1 MIAALMLTALSM
13 SDLAWSDKFVSG
25 GGDVVTLAEVKKNIQ
40 VEITGDDTD
49 VLDRMIIR
57 ATAFVENYTNRQ
69 LIDAARIVY
78 LDQWPSV
85 IELPR
90 SPASAVASVKYID
103 GNGNQQPLAA
113 SKYQTDFNSEPA
125 RIKPAF
131 GEVWPGIRLGD
142 FNAIEIA
149 YTAGYGAAAADT
161 PQEIADACFLLIKDW
176 YDMPGATTDRKR
188 IEVPFGVYALLD
200 AHRVPVPA

>member
-1 MIAALMLTALSM
+1 MIAALMLTALTM
-13 SDLAWSDKFVSG
+13 SDVAWADKFVSG

-49 VLDRMIIR
+49 VLDRMIVR
-57 ATAFVENYTNRQ
+57 ATEFVENYTNRQ
-69 LIDAARIVY
+69 LINASRIVY

-90 SPASAVASVKYID
+90 SPASAVATLKYVD
-103 GNGNQQPLAA
+103 GNGDPKTLAA
-113 SKYQTDFNSEPA
+113 SKYQTDFKTEPG
-125 RIKPAF
+125 RIKPAW
-131 GEVWPGIRLGD
+131 GEVWPDLRLGD
-142 FNAIEIA
+142 FNVIEVA
-149 YTAGYGAAAADT
+149 YTAGYGAASSDT
-161 PQEIADACFLLIKDW
+161 PQEIKDACFLLIKDW

-188 IEVPFGVYALLD
+188 FEVPFGVYAMLD

>member
-1 MIAALMLTALSM
+1 MIAALMTTALCM
-13 SDLAWSDKFVSG
+13 SNITWADKFVSG
-25 GGDVVTLAEVKKNIQ
+25 GGDVVLLAEVKKNIQ

-49 VLDRMIIR
+49 VLDRMIVR
-57 ATAFVENYTNRQ
+57 ATEFVENYTGRQ
-69 LIDAARIVY
+69 LINAVRIVY

-90 SPASAVASVKYID
+90 SPASAVATVKYTD
-103 GNGNQQPLAA
+103 ENGNQQTLAA
-113 SKYQTDFNSEPA
+113 SKYQTDFKNEPA
-125 RIKPAF
+125 RIKPAW

-149 YTAGYGAAAADT
+149 YTAGFGATSADT
-161 PQEIADACFLLIKDW
+161 PQEVKDACFLLIKDW
-176 YDMPGATTDRKR
+176 YDIPGGSTDRKR

-200 AHRVPVPA
+200 AHRVPVPS